1 MNTTSRNICIALSAA
16 LAITAGAASAASDT
30 DDAATAADA
39 MPTTVEDCLVEV
51 AKMKADGVE
60 NADEFEAT
68 CIETVETMKM
78 EGAADVEI
86 QPVPKES
93 N

>member
-1 MNTTSRNICIALSAA
+1 MTSFGGSIAFCDLFNT
-16 LAITAGAASAASDT
+16 GEY
-30 DDAATAADA
+30 
-39 MPTTVEDCLVEV
+39 MEV